1 LSQEIHEIIF
11 SINLQAIKEAEAQTK
26 RLLEAEKT
34 SSKLSIE
41 QEKQKTVSIN
51 LEGKKRLQD
60 NQATNRLLL
69 SDNQAANQKALIEY
83 KNTEAQKIKAAQ
95 QTAREISKFQGQSM
109 PLPAPGSLQQLRNV
123 RSGLTGQLTSGL
135 GTSGQLLGAAEI
147 AALEQGLAKVN
158 PQIKQH
164 EAALRSAGQEKKL
177 FSQATLQNLQ
187 SLTLFGFGLTMVAG
201 YILRFDEQAF
211 LLAAK
216 NEQLRGNFKGT
227 EDELLNLKAA
237 FANTVDGG
245 KVLQLSNQASLLG
258 IRLDQQAK
266 FADVA
271 RLAGQKMGID
281 TAESFET
288 LLKSTEFVGRAIIS
302 LGLSKTK
309 YNEIT
314 KGLVAS
320 LGGETEMMA
329 NENGQKELTIKNLT
343 AEQQQKIRIEAL
355 NKLVADSYGD
365 ISNAEVTTYEK
376 TQQITV
382 IFDAL
387 KEGLGKGLI
396 KTLDDTSGALGK
408 VSESQKDLAKRT
420 EDLKSAMA
428 DWAEYI
434 SIGPLPLALL
444 ELKKLTDD
452 VSTAVGYLFGTI
464 ESHTARG
471 NIPTDILN
479 LIPKTKGI
487 IEDPIKKFLAG
498 FVSLPGIPAEEG
510 KTPSG
515 KTGTA
520 KEIKDKEELLSLL
533 EQEKKKKDDLLK
545 QLELNSDSLQ
555 AQLEIWQKIIEAQY
569 RINEL
574 QGKTIP
580 GLKEAKPKTFDLEQ
594 YQLYQRTELQPPTN
608 KIPEK
613 PTVDELI
620 SKMVGS
626 MQTVGSGLQSAMNIL
641 HMGTNSF
648 VGSLISGYQNI
659 ITLMNDVLSI
669 FQAIKTMQQ
678 IGDIISSIIPGA
690 ASGVENFRGGLL
702 MTGEKGREIVNLP
715 RGSTVYNNME
725 TRMLMDSMRSPAGKN
740 VTNLYVMATMDG
752 LEFMKINSPKYD
764 YYKKFKKL

>member
-1 LSQEIHEIIF
+1 MSQEIHEIIF

-288 LLKSTEFVGRAIIS
+288 L
-302 LGLSKTK
+302 
-309 YNEIT
+309 
-314 KGLVAS
+314 
-320 LGGETEMMA
+320 
-329 NENGQKELTIKNLT
+329 
-343 AEQQQKIRIEAL
+343 
-355 NKLVADSYGD
+355 
-365 ISNAEVTTYEK
+365 
-376 TQQITV
+376 
-382 IFDAL
+382 
-387 KEGLGKGLI
+387 
-396 KTLDDTSGALGK
+396 
-408 VSESQKDLAKRT
+408 
-420 EDLKSAMA
+420 
-428 DWAEYI
+428 
-434 SIGPLPLALL
+434 
-444 ELKKLTDD
+444 
-452 VSTAVGYLFGTI
+452 
-464 ESHTARG
+464 
-471 NIPTDILN
+471 
-479 LIPKTKGI
+479 
-487 IEDPIKKFLAG
+487 
-498 FVSLPGIPAEEG
+498 
-510 KTPSG
+510 
-515 KTGTA
+515 
-520 KEIKDKEELLSLL
+520 
-533 EQEKKKKDDLLK
+533 
-545 QLELNSDSLQ
+545 
-555 AQLEIWQKIIEAQY
+555 
-569 RINEL
+569 
-574 QGKTIP
+574 
-580 GLKEAKPKTFDLEQ
+580 
-594 YQLYQRTELQPPTN
+594 
-608 KIPEK
+608 
-613 PTVDELI
+613 
-620 SKMVGS
+620 
-626 MQTVGSGLQSAMNIL
+626 
-641 HMGTNSF
+641 
-648 VGSLISGYQNI
+648 
-659 ITLMNDVLSI
+659 
-669 FQAIKTMQQ
+669 
-678 IGDIISSIIPGA
+678 
-690 ASGVENFRGGLL
+690 
-702 MTGEKGREIVNLP
+702 
-715 RGSTVYNNME
+715 
-725 TRMLMDSMRSPAGKN
+725 
-740 VTNLYVMATMDG
+740 
-752 LEFMKINSPKYD
+752 
-764 YYKKFKKL
+764 